1 MEAVMARVSPT
12 LKVLL
17 EMRDEM
23 RSLNRRVE
31 SLDGRVESLESVM
44 KGLTPAVFDLVR
56 SMQSRD
62 DLRDRM
68 EDHERRLSRLERR
81 AG

>member
-1 MEAVMARVSPT
+1 MARVSPT

-23 RSLNRRVE
+23 RSLN
-31 SLDGRVESLESVM
+31 GRVESLESVM
-44 KGLTPAVFDLVR
+44 KGLAPAVFDLVR
-56 SMQSRD
+56 LMQSRE
-62 DLRDRM
+62 LRDRM
-68 EDHERRLSRLERR
+68 EDHERRLSSLERR